1 MTPMLKY
8 CPKMLRV
15 NHIPEQRSINK
26 HLLKPWAAGEIVR
39 VAPEQEQENAA
50 QQSTTPN
57 FRKRYLV
64 VYRRD
69 ENGKFTLRYVEPWE
83 SFDIIKAIKI

>member
-8 CPKMLRV
+8 CPKVLRV
-15 NHIPEQRSINK
+15 NHIPEQRRINNY
-26 HLLKPWAAGEIVR
+26 LLKPWVAGEIVR
-39 VAPEQEQENAA
+39 VAPEQEQETAA

-64 VYRRD
+64 VYRKD
-69 ENGKFTLRYVEPWE
+69 ENGKFSLRYVEPWE
-83 SFDIIKAIKI
+83 SFDIIKAIKR